1 MFLVHTIF
9 TKIRNGVFPPKENGP
24 FSSQIKNFKKE
35 YILVFILNINNNHQ
49 ECIFFHRSLRSSN
62 DYWLGFFFF
71 LEKNV
76 IVLIK

>member
-62 DYWLGFFFF
+62 DY
-71 LEKNV
+71 
-76 IVLIK
+76 

>member
-49 ECIFFHRSLRSSN
+49 WDCVRMGGDIQMITV
-62 DYWLGFFFF
+62 WVFFFF
-71 LEKNV
+71 FWK
-76 IVLIK
+76 KM